1 MNSCKE
7 KARAKIN
14 LTLDITG
21 TANGYHELDSL
32 VTSLD
37 LYDLVCVT
45 KRKDGAIR
53 LFSKGE
59 GSEAIPESENNAY
72 KAAVLFREEFSCGGA
87 EIKIFK
93 NIPMGAGLGG
103 SSADAAGVL
112 RAMKRLFLSGD
123 DKKDE
128 ERVLNIADK
137 TGSDTRAMYLGGFC
151 RMRGRGTRAE
161 RIYAGGFCEGDENA
175 AYAGKRAYF
184 LLICPEEGVSSGDC
198 FRLYDKRQMTYP
210 AATER
215 AIACFKAGDSGGLG
229 AAIKNDLTEAACEL
243 APCVKRAIE
252 EAASFS
258 PLGYGMTGSGSA
270 AFALFDSREML
281 DWAKSRYKGRF
292 RTIAVESEYPL
303 KKPWLFAPVQKGQ

>member
-14 LTLDITG
+14 RTLDIKG

-72 KAAVLFREEFSCGGA
+72 KAAVLFREEFSCEGA

-184 LLICPEEGVSSGDC
+184 LLICPEEGVSSGEC
-198 FRLYDKRQMTYP
+198 FRLYD
-210 AATER
+210 ER
-215 AIACFKAGDSGGLG
+215 GI
-229 AAIKNDLTEAACEL
+229 T
-243 APCVKRAIE
+243 
-252 EAASFS
+252 
-258 PLGYGMTGSGSA
+258 
-270 AFALFDSREML
+270 
-281 DWAKSRYKGRF
+281 
-292 RTIAVESEYPL
+292 
-303 KKPWLFAPVQKGQ
+303 